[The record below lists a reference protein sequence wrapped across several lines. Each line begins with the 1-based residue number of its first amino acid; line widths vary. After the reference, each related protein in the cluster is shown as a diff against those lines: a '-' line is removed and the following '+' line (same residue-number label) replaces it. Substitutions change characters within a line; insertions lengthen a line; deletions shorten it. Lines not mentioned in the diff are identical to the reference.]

1 MKESDNNTLYLQPRS
16 QVLSKELYGILLAFL
31 GVLIFS
37 WTLPASRFAAP
48 EMGGLA
54 VGVFRNLIG
63 AAVAL
68 VVLLIAKEKFPA
80 RQHWKSII
88 LATIGTVGFG
98 TSVAIAM
105 KDVPSAHGAVVI
117 AVIPLTTALL
127 AVLRARERPPL
138 NFWIGIVIGCS
149 TVVTF
154 LISQNGGSL
163 KLHPADLWL
172 LAALVFS
179 AFTYVEG
186 AKVTRHMPGWKVVSW
201 ILVFTLPVILPAS
214 IYLLIQNPHILS
226 LTPTAWGGL
235 LYVAL
240 FSAYLGFFP
249 WYHSF
254 TLVGIS
260 RAGVIQLLQPLMT
273 FVWGALFLGEQLTPA
288 ILIAGAVV
296 LGSTVLCWKK

>member
-1 MKESDNNTLYLQPRS
+1 M
-16 QVLSKELYGILLAFL
+16 LSKEATGMLLAFL

-37 WTLPASRFAAP
+37 WTLPASRLAAP
-48 EMGGLA
+48 EIGGFA
-54 VGVFRNLIG
+54 VGIFRNLIG
-63 AAVAL
+63 GAVAS
-68 VVLLIAKEKFPA
+68 VVLLLAREKFPA
-80 RQHWKSII
+80 RQHWKSIV

-105 KDVPSAHGAVVI
+105 KDVPAAHGAVVI

-127 AVLRARERPPL
+127 AVLRTRERPPL
-138 NFWIGIVIGCS
+138 NFWIGILIGCA

-154 LISQNGGSL
+154 LISQNGG
-163 KLHPADLWL
+163 KLQIHPADLWL

-186 AKVTRHMPGWKVVSW
+186 AKVTRHMAGWKVVSW
-201 ILVFTLPVILPAS
+201 ILVFTLPFILPMS
-214 IYLLIQNPHILS
+214 LYLLVQNPHAMS
-226 LTPTAWGGL
+226 MSSTAWGGL
-235 LYVAL
+235 LYVSL

-273 FVWGALFLGEQLTPA
+273 FVWGALFLGEHLSPS
-288 ILIAGAVV
+288 ILIAGTVV
-296 LGSTVLCWKK
+296 LASTVLCWKK